1 MSGIL
6 NKNVAIIGAGPAG
19 MAAALQL
26 QRFGIETVLFEAQGK
41 TGSLLKNAWRV
52 ENYLGMYPGKSGA
65 NLLQMFRKNLALNKI
80 KMLNTKVESLDYG
93 VKSRLFKIK
102 TRGKNY
108 SANYAIVATGT
119 KPKTFP
125 LIKNAEVSI
134 RPYLFY
140 EVFPI
145 LKKRHK
151 TIVVIG
157 AGDAAFDNALNLA
170 EYNKVIICN
179 RSKSSSALPLLIAKA
194 SKHANI
200 TYYQDCK
207 LHSIS
212 LGVSKNLNC
221 VFTRQK
227 KRIAMDAD
235 YLIAATG
242 RVPQKDF
249 YIDKLKLLERQLI
262 KSGKLF
268 LIGDVK
274 NNIYRQVAIA
284 VGDGILAAMCIFN
297 GLKKQC

>member
-26 QRFGIETVLFEAQGK
+26 QRFGIKTILFEAERK

-52 ENYLGMYPGKSGA
+52 ENYLGVCPGKSGT
-65 NLLQMFRKNLALNKI
+65 NLLQMFRKNLAQNKI
-80 KMLNTKVESLDYG
+80 KMINTKVESIDYDF
-93 VKSRLFKIK
+93 KSRLFKVK
-102 TRGKNY
+102 TREKKY
-108 SANYAIVATGT
+108 SANYVIVATGT
-119 KPKTFP
+119 KPKTLP
-125 LIKNAEVSI
+125 LIENAEASI

-151 TIVVIG
+151 TIVIIG

-170 EYNKVIICN
+170 KYNKVIICN

-200 TYYQDCK
+200 TYYQDYK
-207 LHSIS
+207 LRSTS
-212 LGVSKNLNC
+212 PGVSKNLNC

-227 KRIAMDAD
+227 KHIAIDAD
-235 YLIAATG
+235 YLITAIG

-249 YIDKLKLLERQLI
+249 YANKLKLSERQLI
-262 KSGKLF
+262 KLGKLF

-297 GLKKQC
+297 KFDR